1 MSKKKGDLHMKI
13 VILTGKFGM
22 GHYMAASAIADHL
35 KLARPNA
42 TIEVIDWFQYVFPH
56 LSLPGYRLFG
66 WMVQHAQNFYNE
78 RYCRL
83 ENKRTEFKPQVPA
96 LMFWR
101 FRHLLREK
109 QPDLIIATLPL
120 CSQTVCYYREKTGS
134 RVPLITCVTDITAH
148 SEWVHQ
154 ETDAYMVG
162 SELVKQGLIKK
173 GVPSGRITVT
183 GIPVNPRFDE
193 PREPSFAP
201 EDMTA
206 SSFTGTPKKKLLI
219 MGGGLGMLPTAP
231 GFYQYLESQADSLE
245 TTIITGRNQSLMH
258 RLRAAYPSLR
268 VMGYVND
275 IPAYMKEA
283 DAIVTKPGGI
293 TTFEAIH
300 SETPIFAW
308 NPGLRQEVY
317 NGDFL
322 EVMHIGAVIHDNT
335 VEGIQNVCAFL
346 SDDRMM
352 QTLRKN
358 MHALKAYYAQN
369 SILDVA
375 KKALDHASWQDLY
388 PFRKGDYLHE
398 AVGYNL

>member
-1 MSKKKGDLHMKI
+1 MKI

-22 GHYMAASAIADHL
+22 GHYMAASAIAEHW
-35 KLARPNA
+35 KLAQPNA
-42 TIEVIDWFQYVFPH
+42 QIEVIDWFHYVFPH

-66 WMVQHAQNFYNE
+66 WIVQHAQKFYNE

-83 ENKRTEFKPQVPA
+83 ENKQTEFKPQIPA
-96 LMFWR
+96 LMLWR
-101 FRHLLREK
+101 FHHLLWEK

-120 CSQTVCYYREKTGS
+120 CSQTVCYYREKTGN

-148 SEWVHQ
+148 SEWIHQ

-173 GVPSGRITVT
+173 GIPSGRITVT

-193 PREPSFAP
+193 PREASFDH
-201 EDMTA
+201 EHMTD

-219 MGGGLGMLPTAP
+219 MGGGLGMLPTVP
-231 GFYQYLESQADSLE
+231 GFYQYLESQANRLE
-245 TTIITGRNQSLMH
+245 TTIITGRNKSLML
-258 RLRAAYPSLR
+258 RLSAAYPSLR
-268 VMGYVND
+268 VLGYVND

-322 EVMHIGAVIHDNT
+322 EVMQIGAVIHENT
-335 VEGIQNVCAFL
+335 VEGIRKVCGFL
-346 SDDRMM
+346 SDDRKM

-358 MHALKAYYAQN
+358 MHALKAYYSQN

-375 KKALDHASWQDLY
+375 QKALDYASLQDLY
-388 PFRKGDYLHE
+388 QLKKGDYLHE